1 MKVWIKRIFLGL
13 GVLLLVGA
21 ALAAFIPLPPA
32 VELPEEKWG
41 AGSSS
46 VEPAW
51 SGLQRDFPASNETN
65 ENPSTPE
72 KVELGRLL
80 FFDPVLSQNND
91 MSCASCH
98 HPDMGFTDGN
108 AQAIGADG
116 EALPRSAM
124 SLWNVAYNTTFFWDG
139 RAASLEKQMETPLTS
154 VDEMGSSPDDIVAE
168 IKAIPEY
175 VDLFEKAFGSSDA
188 VTFENVTY
196 AIAAF
201 ERSLVTNNSPF
212 DRYAAGDVNAL
223 TPSQRRGLGL
233 FRSAATRCFECHAAP
248 TFADESFS
256 VTGVPDLPG
265 QPHDEGRKAIEP
277 SGLDGAFKAPTLR
290 NIALTA
296 PYMHNGVFNTL
307 EEVVDFYAK
316 GGGRDAGVADVDIH
330 VLGFELTEQEKAD
343 LVNFL
348 YALTDES
355 NLPEIPTSVPSG
367 LDVVKKL
374 EPVQARQVVSE
385 INAAESAAGSTSTHE
400 PVTLRVEPGQT
411 IQEVVDQAL
420 PGDTIEVPYGIYEE
434 HVILDVS
441 DLKFFGIPN
450 EKGEWPIIEGNGTGS
465 DGVIASGNN
474 FEMAFFQVK
483 NFTSNGVLIEGSTGV
498 YLHDM
503 YIENTGVY
511 GVYPVRCTDVLIER
525 IEGTLMNDAAIYA
538 GKSKDVVIR
547 DTLTYG
553 NVIGIELENTVNG
566 EVYNNYAHDNTIG
579 IFIDLL
585 PQLPSKV
592 SMNTKVYNNTSENNN
607 GANFGKPGS
616 AVSLIPPGTGM
627 LILAADHVE
636 VYGNTFTG
644 NKTVGLA
651 VFNLTIGFS
660 PEEIDVDPNPD
671 HNFAHDNIYE
681 NNGYDADPFV
691 KNMLGSGFDIVWDT
705 TGVDNR
711 FDEPNAKTSFPPA
724 LPKITWPQ
732 PLYNLYWRVLHF
744 AVGLIS

>member
-13 GVLLLVGA
+13 GILLLVGVA
-21 ALAAFIPLPPA
+21 YAAFAPLPQNP
-32 VELPEEKWG
+32 ELPEEKWG

-51 SGLQRDFPASNETN
+51 TGLQRDFPATNETE
-65 ENPSTPE
+65 ENPTTPE

-80 FFDPVLSQNND
+80 FFDPVLSQNDD

-116 EALPRSAM
+116 KVLQRSSM

-139 RAASLEKQMETPLTS
+139 RAATLEEQMETPLTS
-154 VDEMGSSPDDIVAE
+154 ADEMGSSPEDIVTE
-168 IKAIPEY
+168 LKAIPEY
-175 VDLFEKAFGSSDA
+175 VQLFEEAFGSPDA
-188 VTFENVTY
+188 VTYENVRF

-201 ERSLVTNNSPF
+201 QRSIITNNSPF
-212 DRYAAGDVNAL
+212 DRYAAGEANAL

-233 FRSAATRCFECHAAP
+233 FRSAATRCFECHSAP

-296 PYMHNGVFNTL
+296 PYMHNGIFNTL

-316 GGGRDAGVADVDIH
+316 GGGRDAGVQNVDMH
-330 VLGFELTEQEKAD
+330 VAGFELNVQEKAD
-343 LVNFL
+343 LVSFL

-355 NLPEIPTSVPSG
+355 NLPEIPASVPSG
-367 LDVVKKL
+367 LDVVNKL
-374 EPVQARQVVSE
+374 DPVQARQIVSE
-385 INAAESAAGSTSTHE
+385 VNVDEVESAAIPSHE

-434 HVILDVS
+434 RVVIDMS
-441 DLKFFGIPN
+441 DIKFFGIPN
-450 EKGEWPIIEGNGTGS
+450 EAGEWPIIEGNGTGS

-474 FEMAFFQVK
+474 FEMAYFQVK
-483 NFTSNGVLIEGSTGV
+483 NFTSNGVLVEGVTGV

-538 GKSKDVVIR
+538 GKSQDVIIR
-547 DTLTYG
+547 DTVTYG

-566 EVYNNYAHDNTIG
+566 EVYNNYAYNNTIG

-592 SMNTKVYNNTSENNN
+592 SMYTKVYNNVSENNN
-607 GANFGKPGS
+607 GENFGKPGT

-636 VYGNTFTG
+636 VYGNTFRG
-644 NKTVGLA
+644 NKSVGLA
-651 VFNLTIGFS
+651 IFNLTIGFS

-671 HNFAHDNIYE
+671 NTYAYDNIYE
-681 NNGYDADPFV
+681 NNGYDADKFV
-691 KNMLGSGFDIVWDT
+691 KDLLGGGFDIIWDGS
-705 TGVDNR
+705 GVNNR

-724 LPKITWPQ
+724 LPTSNWPT
-732 PLYNLYWRVLHF
+732 PLYNLYWRTLNFV
-744 AVGLIS
+744 VGLIG

>member
-1 MKVWIKRIFLGL
+1 MKVWIKRIFAGL
-13 GVLLLVGA
+13 GILLLVGV
-21 ALAAFIPLPPA
+21 LYAAFAPIPQDE
-32 VELPEEKWG
+32 VLPEEKWG

-51 SGLQRDFPASNETN
+51 SGLQRDFPPTN
-65 ENPSTPE
+65 ESADNPTSPE

-108 AQAIGADG
+108 AQAIGANDKV
-116 EALPRSAM
+116 LPRSAM
-124 SLWNVAYNTTFFWDG
+124 SLWNVAYNTNFFWDG
-139 RAASLEKQMETPLTS
+139 RASTLEGQMETPLTS
-154 VDEMGSSPDDIVAE
+154 KDEMGGTPEDIAAE
-168 IKAIPEY
+168 LQAIPEY
-175 VDLFEKAFGSSDA
+175 VNLFEKAFGSKDA
-188 VTFENVTY
+188 VTFENVTK

-212 DRYAAGDVNAL
+212 DRYVTGDVNAL
-223 TPSQRRGLGL
+223 TASQRRGLGL

-248 TFADESFS
+248 TFSDDSYS

-265 QPHDEGRKAIEP
+265 QPHDAGRKEVEA
-277 SGLDGAFKAPTLR
+277 SSLDGAFKAPTLR

-296 PYMHNGVFNTL
+296 PYMHNGAFNTL

-316 GGGRDAGVADVDIH
+316 GGGRDAGVENVDIH
-330 VLGFELTEQEKAD
+330 VLGFELTDQEKAD
-343 LVNFL
+343 LVAFL

-367 LDVVKKL
+367 LEVVKKL

-385 INAAESAAGSTSTHE
+385 VNVDEEEAASIPSHE

-411 IQEVVDQAL
+411 IQSVVDQAL
-420 PGDTIEVPYGIYEE
+420 PGDTIEVPYGIYKE
-434 HVILDVS
+434 HVVIDVS
-441 DLKFFGIPN
+441 DVKFFGIPN
-450 EKGEWPIIEGNGTGS
+450 DKGEWPVIEGEGTGS

-483 NFTSNGVLIEGSTGV
+483 NFTSNGVLVEGVTGV

-592 SMNTKVYNNTSENNN
+592 SMYTKVYNNVSENNN
-607 GANFGKPGS
+607 GENFGKPGT
-616 AVSLIPPGTGM
+616 AVSLIPPGTGI
-627 LILAADHVE
+627 LLLAADHVE
-636 VYGNTFTG
+636 VYDNTIRG
-644 NKTVGLA
+644 NKSVGLA

-660 PEEIDVDPNPD
+660 EEEIDVGPNPE
-671 HNFAHDNIYE
+671 HNYAHDNIYE
-681 NNGYDADPFV
+681 NNGYDADKFV
-691 KNMLGSGFDIVWDT
+691 KDLLGSGFDIVWDT

-711 FDEPNAKTSFPPA
+711 FDEPNAKTSFPPV
-724 LPKITWPQ
+724 LPSSGWPS
-732 PLYNLYWRVLHF
+732 PLYNLYWRVLNF
-744 AVGLIS
+744 VVGLVS

>member
-65 ENPSTPE
+65 ENPTTPE

-705 TGVDNR
+705 TGVNNR

-724 LPKITWPQ
+724 LPKSTWPQ

>member
-1 MKVWIKRIFLGL
+1 MKVWIKRVFAGL
-13 GVLLLVGA
+13 GILLLVGVA
-21 ALAAFIPLPPA
+21 YAAFAPIPQGE
-32 VELPEEKWG
+32 VLPEEKWG

-46 VEPAW
+46 VDPAW
-51 SGLQRDFPASNETN
+51 SGLQREFPAVNETA
-65 ENPSTPE
+65 ENPTTPE
-72 KVELGRLL
+72 KVELGRIL
-80 FFDPVLSQNND
+80 FFDPILSKNDD

-98 HPDMGFTDGN
+98 HPDMGFTDGI
-108 AQAIGADG
+108 AQAVGADG
-116 EALPRSAM
+116 TVLQRSAM
-124 SLWNVAYNTTFFWDG
+124 SLWNVAYNTNFFWDG
-139 RAASLEKQMETPLTS
+139 RAATLEEQMETPLTHE
-154 VDEMGSSPDDIVAE
+154 DEMAASSDEIAAE
-168 IKAIPEY
+168 LKNIPEY
-175 VDLFEKAFGSSDA
+175 VNLFEKAFGSEDS
-188 VTFENVTY
+188 VTYENVKN

-212 DRYAAGDVNAL
+212 DRYAAGEVNAL

-248 TFADESFS
+248 TFSDDSFS
-256 VTGVPDLPG
+256 VTGAPDLPG
-265 QPHDEGRKAIEP
+265 QDHDAGRKAIEE
-277 SGLDGAFKAPTLR
+277 SSLDGAFKAPTLR

-316 GGGRDAGVADVDIH
+316 GGGRDAGVQNVDIH
-330 VLGFELTEQEKAD
+330 VIGFELTEQEKAD

-355 NLPEIPTSVPSG
+355 GLPEIPTSVPSG
-367 LDVVKKL
+367 LAVVEKL
-374 EPVQARQVVSE
+374 DPVQARQIVSE
-385 INAAESAAGSTSTHE
+385 TNIDETEAASIPSHE

-420 PGDTIEVPYGIYEE
+420 PGDTIEVPYGIYKE
-434 HVILDVS
+434 HVVIDMS
-441 DLKFFGIPN
+441 DIKFFGIPN
-450 EKGEWPIIEGNGTGS
+450 EAGEWPIIEGEGTGS

-474 FEMAFFQVK
+474 FEMAYFQVK
-483 NFTSNGVLIEGSTGV
+483 NFTSNGVLVEGVTGV

-566 EVYNNYAHDNTIG
+566 EVYNNHAHDNTIG

-592 SMNTKVYNNTSENNN
+592 SMYTKVYDNISENNN
-607 GANFGKPGS
+607 GENFGKPGT

-636 VYGNTFTG
+636 VYNNTFRG
-644 NKTVGLA
+644 NKSVGLA
-651 VFNLTIGFS
+651 LFNLTIGFS
-660 PEEIDVDPNPD
+660 AEEIDVDPNPD
-671 HNFAHDNIYE
+671 HNYAHDNIYE
-681 NNGYDADPFV
+681 NNGYDADKFV
-691 KNMLGSGFDIVWDT
+691 KDLLGSGFDIVWDG

-724 LPKITWPQ
+724 LPKSNWPD
-732 PLYNLYWRVLHF
+732 PLYNLYWRTLNFVIS
-744 AVGLIS
+744 LIS

>member
-13 GVLLLVGA
+13 GILLLVGVAFA
-21 ALAAFIPLPPA
+21 ALVPLAPA
-32 VELPEEKWG
+32 VELSEEQWG

-51 SGLQRDFPASNETN
+51 SGLQRDFPAANETA

-80 FFDPVLSQNND
+80 FFDPILSQNDD

-139 RAASLEKQMETPLTS
+139 RADSLEKQMETPLTS
-154 VDEMGSSPDDIVAE
+154 EDEMGSSPDDIVAE

-175 VDLFEKAFGSSDA
+175 VELFEKAFGSADA

-256 VTGVPDLPG
+256 VTGVPDLSG

-385 INAAESAAGSTSTHE
+385 INAAESEAGTTSAHE
-400 PVTLRVEPGQT
+400 PVTLIVEPGQT

-434 HVILDVS
+434 HVIIDVS
-441 DLKFFGIPN
+441 DIKFFGIPN
-450 EKGEWPIIEGNGTGS
+450 EAGEWPIIEGNGTGS

-474 FEMAFFQVK
+474 FEMAYFQVK
-483 NFTSNGVLIEGSTGV
+483 NFTSNGVLVEGSTGV

-566 EVYNNYAHDNTIG
+566 EVYNNVAHDNTIG

-592 SMNTKVYNNTSENNN
+592 SLNTKVYNNVSENNN
-607 GANFGKPGS
+607 GANFGKPGT

-636 VYGNTFTG
+636 VYGNTFKG

-671 HNFAHDNIYE
+671 NNFAHDNIYE

-705 TGVDNR
+705 TGVNNR

-724 LPKITWPQ
+724 LPKSNWPQ
-732 PLYNLYWRVLHF
+732 PLYNLYWRVLNF
-744 AVGLIS
+744 AVGLIG